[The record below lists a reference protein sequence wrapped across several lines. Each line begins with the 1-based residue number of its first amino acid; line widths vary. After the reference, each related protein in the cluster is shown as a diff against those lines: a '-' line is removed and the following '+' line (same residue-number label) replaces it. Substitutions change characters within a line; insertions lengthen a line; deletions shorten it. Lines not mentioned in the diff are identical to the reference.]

1 VSERLAECQRLM
13 EAMGP
18 MGSMMGGSM
27 GPMMGWGVVGLL
39 ISVALVGALVGLA
52 IAAAAWLWRR
62 REPAGAPVTA
72 RAALDLRYARG
83 EIDREQY
90 LLMRRDLEGG

>member
-1 VSERLAECQRLM
+1 VGEHVAECQRLM

-27 GPMMGWGVVGLL
+27 GPMMGWGLVGLL
-39 ISVALVGALVGLA
+39 AWAALVAALVGLA
-52 IAAAAWLWRR
+52 IAAAAWCWRR
-62 REPAGAPVTA
+62 REPAGMPVTA